1 MVGVIAVMILPL
13 PSFVMDLFLSF
24 SISAAMIIFIL
35 SLNIEKPLD
44 LSSFPSI
51 LLVLTLVRLIE
62 RGFNTF
68 DFEQG

>member
-1 MVGVIAVMILPL
+1 MILPL

-51 LLVLTLVRLIE
+51 LLVQRW
-62 RGFNTF
+62 F
-68 DFEQG
+68 DSH